1 MTRQM
6 NPMKHS
12 QGGVVLVVSL
22 LMLLVLTLVGVTA
35 MQLSTRQEKM
45 SGNTRDL
52 DVALQAAEAALRFG
66 ESQLV
71 AATLPDSASLAS
83 LPGWYHYPFESSRA
97 PALRSPQH
105 WAAASTLSFPI
116 DPDYWDVAQTPKLV
130 IEELDTVFDLDGSI
144 DLSGEPN
151 EIRAF
156 RVSSRAFGGVAST
169 NVILQST
176 FLRP

>member
-1 MTRQM
+1 MAL
-6 NPMKHS
+6 NSMKQS
-12 QGGVVLVVSL
+12 QQGVVLVVSL

-45 SGNTRDL
+45 AGNTRDL

-71 AATLPDSASLAS
+71 AATIPNPAS
-83 LPGWYHYPFESSRA
+83 LPGWYYHPIESTRA
-97 PALRSPQH
+97 PALRSPQQ
-105 WAAASTLSFPI
+105 WTAATTFDFPI
-116 DPDYWDVAQTPKLV
+116 DPDYWEVARTPQLA
-130 IEELDTVFDLDGSI
+130 IEDLGTIPDPFGSI
-144 DLSGEPN
+144 DAGGIDS

-169 NVILQST
+169 NVILQTT
-176 FLRP
+176 FQRR

>member
-1 MTRQM
+1 MARQM
-6 NPMKHS
+6 NRMKHS

-71 AATLPDSASLAS
+71 AATLPDPAS
-83 LPGWYHYPFESSRA
+83 LPGWYHYPIESSRA
-97 PALRSPQH
+97 PALRSPQQ
-105 WAAASTLSFPI
+105 WAAASTLEFPI

-130 IEELDTVFDLDGSI
+130 IEELDTVPDFNGSI
-144 DLSGEPN
+144 EAGGVDT